1 MIGWFAFAE
10 HIATTIQN
18 TLARTTTVLFTTTTT
33 TCVGRR
39 GEERIQTTE
48 LNPTNRFGLRDMMMG
63 HELDASNRKHLCTLI
78 VLSIYYNIHQYVR
91 LTSEGW
97 LDKDSFLPSL

>member
-18 TLARTTTVLFTTTTT
+18 TLARTTPVRFTTTTT

-39 GEERIQTTE
+39 GERMQTTE
-48 LNPTNRFGLRDMMMG
+48 LNPTNRFGLRDMMMDG
-63 HELDASNRKHLCTLI
+63 
-78 VLSIYYNIHQYVR
+78 
-91 LTSEGW
+91 
-97 LDKDSFLPSL
+97 